1 MRFNLFTLSIFS
13 AFFFWFVESG
23 IHYLIFGDAHFE
35 FIPHDANEFWMRSL
49 VCLLMVMVGFLAE
62 RHVRDKEDIHA
73 EKLRTLKA
81 TVNTVQDLVGNS
93 LNSLQLICIELEA
106 GKIPDQKSLNQIQKM
121 VTESSGKLKK
131 LAEITEVIEVEKASG
146 ILTLYTSKFK

>member
-1 MRFNLFTLSIFS
+1 MRFNFFTLSIVS
-13 AFFFWFVESG
+13 AFFFWFVESS
-23 IHYLIFGDAHFE
+23 IHYFIFKEGYFTIFPQDV
-35 FIPHDANEFWMRSL
+35 NEFWMRSL
-49 VCLLMVMVGFLAE
+49 VCALIVVVGFFAE
-62 RHVRDKEDIHA
+62 RHVRDKENIHN

-106 GKIPDQKSLNQIQKM
+106 GKIPDQKVLNQIQKM
-121 VTESSGKLKK
+121 VTESSGKLKE
-131 LAEITEVIEVEKASG
+131 LAEITEVIEVEKVSG